1 MRKAL
6 LIALVLSFALSAS
19 AFARSLGLPNELV
32 NGSFEEPIEFPWQVA
47 GRTVE
52 QADQEPQDG
61 QFVARSVQGYYSD
74 DLPDGHLYQC
84 FLADTGLYEVDFS
97 GWVKRYVLGDG
108 FALMPDWGWVTV
120 QLTIDNVVV
129 AEQSWAADDTWHYFE
144 LTAVAP
150 VDCVKDVHVLWGT
163 APGVGYKTYDVLL
176 VDGLDLEERLIPE
189 PMSMLVVLGGLA
201 GLAVRRRK

>member
-1 MRKAL
+1 MKKTL
-6 LIALVLSFALSAS
+6 LIALALTFALSAGV
-19 AFARSLGLPNELV
+19 FARSLGLPNELT
-32 NGSFEEPIEFPWQVA
+32 NGSFEEPIEFPWQVE

-61 QFVARSVQGYYSD
+61 AWVARSMNAYYSE

-120 QLTIDNVVV
+120 QLTIDNIVV
-129 AEQSWAADDTWHYFE
+129 AEETWAADDTWHYFE
-144 LTAVAP
+144 LTAVGN
-150 VDCVKDVHVLWGT
+150 VTCGKDVHILWGT
-163 APGVGYKTYDVLL
+163 APGVGYKTFDVLL
-176 VDGLDLEERLIPE
+176 VDGLDLEERLVPE
-189 PMSMLVVLGGLA
+189 PVSILMVLGGLA
-201 GLAVRRRK
+201 GLAIRRRR